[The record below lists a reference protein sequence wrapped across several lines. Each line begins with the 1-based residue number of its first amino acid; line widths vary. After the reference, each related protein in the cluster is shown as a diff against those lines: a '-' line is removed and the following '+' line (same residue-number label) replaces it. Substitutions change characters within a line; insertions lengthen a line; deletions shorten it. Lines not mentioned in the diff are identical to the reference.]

1 MASKGFY
8 LNFLVIIESSV
19 LYRES
24 LIKLSDKLEWL
35 KYLTPITLADTRS
48 LINNNEFNIIYIFI
62 TFIVS
67 IFISWL
73 SIMLYNK
80 KEFA

>member
-35 KYLTPITLADTRS
+35 KYLTQIKLADNSS
-48 LINNNEFNIIYIFI
+48 LINYKEFNII
-62 TFIVS
+62 
-67 IFISWL
+67 
-73 SIMLYNK
+73 
-80 KEFA
+80 